1 MTAPDPAALF
11 DLGDWIAYQTVG
23 ESGSDQV
30 YLVHPDGSDQHPV
43 APELPGNTMLPDWSP
58 DGTWLV
64 FTNIGTGATEPFR
77 LHDLES
83 GETSVPFP
91 CEDPCLGDD
100 EPAFSPD
107 GTRVAFI
114 RAQLPIVDDIPA
126 DCALWVG
133 DLASGQTERLTTGV
147 SCSEREVAPR
157 WSPDGTALAY
167 FKERYEDGQLRGT
180 AIFVL
185 DLETGAETQITEWE
199 LNAGYPDWSPDGDWI
214 VFATHPVFSFGDVA
228 GDLYRMR
235 PDGSGIERLTFFDDA
250 TSIPSQPRY
259 VPGGEWIVFA
269 EFRPDGR
276 LLHVIPAE
284 GGEPV
289 LLPMR
294 GIYTHP
300 AWQP

>member
-1 MTAPDPAALF
+1 LF
-11 DLGDWIAYQTVG
+11 DVDDWIAYQTLG

-30 YLVHPDGSDQHPV
+30 YLVHPDGSGEHPI
-43 APELPGNTMLPDWSP
+43 APDLPGHTMLPDWSP
-58 DGTWLV
+58 DGTSLI
-64 FTNIGTGATEPFR
+64 FTNIGHGGPTEPLR
-77 LHDLES
+77 LYDVET
-83 GETSVPFP
+83 GETRVVFA
-91 CEDPCLGDD
+91 CEDSCLGDD

-107 GTRVAFI
+107 GTRVAFV
-114 RAQLPIVDDIPA
+114 RAQLPFVDDVPA

-133 DLASGQTERLTTGV
+133 DLATGQIERLTTNADCFDRDV
-147 SCSEREVAPR
+147 SPR

-185 DLETGAETQITEWE
+185 DLDTGEETQITDWE
-199 LNAGYPDWSPDGDWI
+199 INAGYPDWSPDGQWI
-214 VFATHPVFSFGDVA
+214 VFATHPVYSFGDVA
-228 GDLYRMR
+228 GDLFRMH
-235 PDGSGIERLTFFDDA
+235 PDGSNIEQLTFFEDD

-259 VPGGEWIVFA
+259 LPGGEWIIFS

-276 LLHVIPAE
+276 LLHVIPAQ
-284 GGEPV
+284 GGHPIP
-289 LLPMR
+289 LPMR